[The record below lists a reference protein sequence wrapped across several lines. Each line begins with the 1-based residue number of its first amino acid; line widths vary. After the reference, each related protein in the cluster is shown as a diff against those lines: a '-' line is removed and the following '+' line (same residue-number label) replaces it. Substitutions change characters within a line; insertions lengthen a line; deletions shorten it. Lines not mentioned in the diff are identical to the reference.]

1 MRLLRR
7 SLRELW
13 SLFVDDGTSAA
24 LVVGWIV
31 VGCLV
36 LRALPSMVWSGPIL
50 FAGLALIVAFNNNSS
65 HR

>member
-31 VGCLV
+31 FASVV
-36 LRALPSMVWSGPIL
+36 LRALPAMAWSGPIL
-50 FAGLALIVAFNNNSS
+50 FAGLALIVAFGSDSS
-65 HR
+65 RR

>member
-1 MRLLRR
+1 MRLLQR

-31 VGCLV
+31 IACLV
-36 LRALPSMVWSGPIL
+36 LRALPSIVWSGPIL
-50 FAGLALIVAFNNNSS
+50 FTGLAVIVAFSNSSS